1 MRPGIYDDNKNRS
14 YPLIRLPGV
23 PAVDQSILI
32 DCQFDFAAYAG
43 FVPGVSTV
51 WLSRISSDGT
61 NVTLRFSTDAEEL
74 SSISLDFVIPRSGP
88 EFQHAFASA
97 DATFP
102 DSTPCAA
109 QLAWFGFVIVCNRQA
124 VVDAT
129 GGGPVTFTKTQTP
142 VEPVLVRTMEDS
154 YVRSVSVANQRRTLI
169 TDTADTVPPYLVYDT
184 CLQGPIKIAEGH
196 NCVLPDTVVQGSVLA
211 ASRVWYTGTVSE
223 IVTRAGRRRTVTPH
237 HPVMTTRGF
246 VAAGQLQVGEN
257 LIAYQAQV
265 DSPVLCPTAGNHKQ
279 YEPTSIKNVFEAIAL
294 RDSDTRC
301 VELVRCGPDD
311 LHGDGVRCQ
320 GQIEIVRTNRHL
332 TLELPPCN
340 RQEGQDLQL
349 SRLDL
354 QPTCENRSCP
364 CGLDGVTVSHTS
376 PRDVRGRDVPPP
388 LLTAHPGIPYAQCF
402 GGASHFDPVLLEAA
416 LKAATTAANF
426 ISQRYQ
432 SFPLQISLD
441 DIVEIRNREYSGHVF
456 DLQTTTGMMVAEGL
470 YISNC
475 RITVDP
481 EGNALKFGGAVGAG
495 LGPVCEE
502 IPASPA
508 ETAPDGSE
516 LLSGGPGC
524 NEVVK
529 RINGLT
535 GPTIGLRGIQ
545 GFDVKR
551 HPSITSRLLVT
562 LDPDVLPRPT

>member
-14 YPLIRLPGV
+14 YPLIRLPDV
-23 PAVDQSILI
+23 PAVDQSVLI

-43 FVPGVSTV
+43 FVPGVSVV
-51 WLSRISSDGT
+51 WLSRISSDST

-124 VVDAT
+124 IVDAT

-154 YVRSVSVANQRRTLI
+154 YVRSVSVANQRRTLV
-169 TDTADTVPPYLVYDT
+169 TDTADTVRPYLVYDT

-196 NCVLPDTVVQGSVLA
+196 NC
-211 ASRVWYTGTVSE
+211 
-223 IVTRAGRRRTVTPH
+223 
-237 HPVMTTRGF
+237 
-246 VAAGQLQVGEN
+246 
-257 LIAYQAQV
+257 
-265 DSPVLCPTAGNHKQ
+265 
-279 YEPTSIKNVFEAIAL
+279 
-294 RDSDTRC
+294 
-301 VELVRCGPDD
+301 
-311 LHGDGVRCQ
+311 
-320 GQIEIVRTNRHL
+320 
-332 TLELPPCN
+332 
-340 RQEGQDLQL
+340 
-349 SRLDL
+349 
-354 QPTCENRSCP
+354 
-364 CGLDGVTVSHTS
+364 
-376 PRDVRGRDVPPP
+376 
-388 LLTAHPGIPYAQCF
+388 
-402 GGASHFDPVLLEAA
+402 
-416 LKAATTAANF
+416 
-426 ISQRYQ
+426 
-432 SFPLQISLD
+432 
-441 DIVEIRNREYSGHVF
+441 
-456 DLQTTTGMMVAEGL
+456 
-470 YISNC
+470 

-481 EGNALKFGGAVGAG
+481 EGNALKFGGAIGAG
-495 LGPVCEE
+495 LGQVCEE
-502 IPASPA
+502 IPASPD
-508 ETAPDGSE
+508 ETAPSGSD
-516 LLSGGPGC
+516 LLSGGPSC

-535 GPTIGLRGIQ
+535 GPTIGLRGTQ